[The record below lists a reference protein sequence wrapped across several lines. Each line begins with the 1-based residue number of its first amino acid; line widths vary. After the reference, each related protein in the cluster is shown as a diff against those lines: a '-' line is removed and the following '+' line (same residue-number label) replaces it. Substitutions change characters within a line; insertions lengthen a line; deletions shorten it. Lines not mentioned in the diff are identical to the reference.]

1 MHTRAK
7 ELEETNLEPRPDD
20 PVDPRDLQMHRA
32 VRGIAYRAISAI
44 FDNRKDLSNLSP
56 DEVEA
61 AVREEVATFEDRLPL
76 AVRGIWQK
84 ALNEVV
90 GPPVA
95 IDAGQEEPVPGEV
108 GDDPVRRLPLREQP
122 VRTGGWRAE
131 PVSERREQQAPRH
144 VESAELATTVKPNS
158 VIVHTWA
165 DQHMRVHYNGQRDA
179 LPKTLAGMQ
188 AFGEGSSG
196 DMSALRKRPLGATKL
211 YRPDDLQPSE
221 AVEALAF
228 AALTEDITRTIPV
241 VEPGGFFRA
250 ERRSERKEVIGNRP
264 AMAQNPLTGQEE
276 RQYHLDYVFDPHRIE
291 RTHFDLYRKYTSIY
305 GPPGDIRGGNAVRV
319 HTTVPKSTVESVLS
333 AWVAGD
339 DEYVRSVFE
348 EIVLNNGG
356 IARDDWIGRSRPP
369 VRPPYEGVPPDHQM
383 YLGVVP
389 KNGPDSRMLAYT
401 RPPSMDELRRI
412 LRR

>member
-122 VRTGGWRAE
+122 VRTGGWRTE
-131 PVSERREQQAPRH
+131 PVSEQREQQTPRH
-144 VESAELATTVKPNS
+144 VEAAELATTVKVDS

-165 DQHMRVHYNGQRDA
+165 DYHMRVHYNGQRDA
-179 LPKTLAGMQ
+179 SPKTLAGMQ
-188 AFGEGSSG
+188 AFGEGSFG
-196 DMSALRKRPLGATKL
+196 DMSALRQRPLGSAKL
-211 YRPDDLQPSE
+211 YEPGTLQPSE

-228 AALTEDITRTIPV
+228 AVVTENITRTVPV
-241 VEPGGFFRA
+241 VEPGRLFRA
-250 ERRSERKEVIGNRP
+250 ERRSEREEIIGTRP
-264 AMAQNPLTGQEE
+264 VTIQNPLTAKEE
-276 RQYHLDYVFDPHRIE
+276 RLYYLDYVFDPHRIE
-291 RTHFDLYRKYTSIY
+291 RTHFDRYREYTSVY
-305 GPPGDIRGGNAVRV
+305 GPPGDIRGGNAIRV
-319 HTTVPKSTVESVLS
+319 HTAVPKSTVQSVVL
-333 AWVAGD
+333 AWAAGD

-348 EIVLNNGG
+348 EVVLNNGG
-356 IARDDWIGRSRPP
+356 IALDDWIGRSRPP

-389 KNGPDSRMLAYT
+389 KNSSDSRMLAYT

-412 LRR
+412 LRQ